1 MDHPEE
7 PSRRVFLRRAL
18 ALGAAGAGGGVLLSA
33 CGGGGDGG
41 DGESGGGESGSGG
54 VTCDTSGLTQE
65 EKKQRQR
72 FQYVAQTE
80 KPNERCN
87 NCQFWKPDQVE
98 GECGGCQLFP
108 GPVNPKGW
116 CNSWVQGSGS

>member
-33 CGGGGDGG
+33 CGGDGDGG
-41 DGESGGGESGSGG
+41 DGESGGGESGGGG

>member
-18 ALGAAGAGGGVLLSA
+18 ALGAGGAGGGVLLSA
-33 CGGGGDGG
+33 CGRGGDGG
-41 DGESGGGESGSGG
+41 DGESGGESGGGG

-87 NCQFWKPDQVE
+87 NCQFWRPDQVE